1 MFPPRS
7 KGTALNRESTYR
19 AIFEHSDIGVYQ
31 SLVDGGVIEVNPAMA
46 RMFGYDT
53 AEEFMA
59 AVGRSNDRFYVRRA
73 DRDWHIA
80 ELKRS
85 GRVSNHVCEMVRHDG
100 SHFWVSDSTSLG
112 RDEEGGAVILGTMA
126 DVTDLV
132 ESQRAFR
139 EAEAR
144 YRSIIDNALEGVY
157 ISSIEGRMVVANRAL
172 AELNGYASPE
182 ELILSVRDIA
192 AEWYLRP
199 ERRQE
204 FVDLVSRDGEVRNFE
219 SEVFR
224 HKTRELIWVEEN
236 ARLVKDDAGKPLF
249 YEGTVQEITQRKNF
263 ERQLMV
269 ARRAAEASNRAKSEF
284 LANMSHELRTPL
296 NAIMGF
302 AQIMRDRWNDPVHG
316 KVSEYAGDI
325 LMSAQHLYGLIS
337 EILDYSKIDSGTVQL
352 VEGPVDVTALCNHCA
367 HMIGERAQRGGLRL
381 KVAIADHLPG
391 LQGDERRLTQV
402 LLNLAT
408 NAVKFTPAGGTVT
421 MSAELESSGNLM
433 LAVADTGIGIGE
445 KDIERIFEP
454 FVQVNRSAHPQ
465 QEGAG
470 LGLAICKNLIELHQ
484 GRIEVSS
491 KPSRGT
497 TVRVILP
504 QSRLIPIQPAAE

>member
-1 MFPPRS
+1 MDQ
-7 KGTALNRESTYR
+7 GNIYR
-19 AIFEHSDIGVYQ
+19 TIFEQSDIGVYQ
-31 SLVDGGVIEVNPAMA
+31 TLIEGGVVQANAAMA
-46 RMFGYDT
+46 RMFGYET
-53 AEEFMA
+53 PAQFIA
-59 AVGRSNDRFYVRRA
+59 GTGTSNERFYVRA
-73 DRDWHIA
+73 SDREWHIA
-80 ELKRS
+80 ELRRA
-85 GRVSNHVCEMVRHDG
+85 GRVSSHVCEMRRKDG
-100 SHFWVSDSTSLG
+100 SRFWVSDSTTLAQEPDGKVS
-112 RDEEGGAVILGTMA
+112 ILGTMV

-157 ISSIEGRMVVANRAL
+157 ISSLDGRLIVANRAL
-172 AELNGYASPE
+172 AEINSYESPE
-182 ELILSVRDIA
+182 ELILSVKDVGK
-192 AEWYLRP
+192 EWYVRP

-204 FVDLVSRDGEVRNFE
+204 FVDAMARDGEVRNFE
-219 SEVFR
+219 SEVYR
-224 HKTRELIWVEEN
+224 HKTRERIWVQEN
-236 ARLVKDDAGKPLF
+236 ARLVTDESGKALY

-302 AQIMRDRWNDPVHG
+302 AQILRDRWNDPEHA
-316 KVSEYAGDI
+316 KVAEYSGDI
-325 LMSAQHLYGLIS
+325 LLSAQHLYGLIS

-352 VEGPVDVTALCNHCA
+352 VEGPIDVGALCKHCV
-367 HMIGERAQRGGLRL
+367 HMISERANRAGLKL
-381 KVAIADHLPG
+381 KLELAENLPA
-391 LQGDERRLTQV
+391 LQADERRITQV

-408 NAVKFTPAGGTVT
+408 NAVKFTPAGGAVT
-421 MSAELESSGNLM
+421 IGAGVEPSGNLVM
-433 LAVADTGIGIGE
+433 SVADTGIGIGE
-445 KDIERIFEP
+445 KDLERVFEP

-491 KPSRGT
+491 KPQRGT

-504 QSRLIPIQPAAE
+504 AARLMPVTAAV

>member
-1 MFPPRS
+1 LDH
-7 KGTALNRESTYR
+7 GNIYR
-19 AIFEHSDIGVYQ
+19 TIFEQSDIGVYQ
-31 SLVDGGVIEVNPAMA
+31 TLIEGGVVEANSAMA
-46 RMFGYDT
+46 RMFGYET
-53 AEEFMA
+53 PAEFIA
-59 AVGRSNDRFYVRRA
+59 ATGTTNEKFYVRKG

-80 ELKRS
+80 ELKRA
-85 GRVSNHVCEMVRHDG
+85 GRVSSHVTEMKRRDG
-100 SHFWVSDSTSLG
+100 SRFWVSDSTTLAQDPGG
-112 RDEEGGAVILGTMA
+112 RISILGTMV

-157 ISSIEGRMVVANRAL
+157 ISSLDGRMIVANRAL
-172 AELNGYASPE
+172 AEINGYESPE
-182 ELILSVRDIA
+182 ELILSVKDIGK
-192 AEWYLRP
+192 EWYVRP

-204 FVDLVSRDGEVRNFE
+204 FVDAMARDREVRNFE
-219 SEVFR
+219 SEVYR
-224 HKTRELIWVEEN
+224 HKSRERIWVQEN
-236 ARLVKDDAGKPLF
+236 ARLVSDETGKALY

-302 AQIMRDRWNDPVHG
+302 AQILRDRWTDPEHA
-316 KVSEYAGDI
+316 KVSEYSSDI
-325 LMSAQHLYGLIS
+325 LLSAQHLYGLIS

-352 VEGPVDVTALCNHCA
+352 VEGPIDVNALCSHCV
-367 HMIGERAQRGGLRL
+367 HMISERANRAGLKL
-381 KVAIADHLPG
+381 KLNLAENLPA
-391 LQGDERRLTQV
+391 LQADERRITQV

-408 NAVKFTPAGGTVT
+408 NAVKFTPSGGTVT
-421 MSAELESSGNLM
+421 IGADVENSGNLVVS
-433 LAVADTGIGIGE
+433 VADSGIGISE
-445 KDIERIFEP
+445 KDLERVFEP
-454 FVQVNRSAHPQ
+454 FVQVNRSAHPN

-491 KPSRGT
+491 KPQRGT

-504 QSRLIPIQPAAE
+504 ASRLMPVTVAAS

>member
-1 MFPPRS
+1 MD
-7 KGTALNRESTYR
+7 RERIYR
-19 AIFEHSDIGVYQ
+19 EIFEHSEIGVYQ
-31 SLVDGGVIEVNPAMA
+31 TLIEGGVIEANPAMA
-46 RMFGYDT
+46 RMFGYETPADL
-53 AEEFMA
+53 A
-59 AVGRSNDRFYVRRA
+59 AAIGKENERLYVRPA
-73 DRDWHIA
+73 DREWHVG
-80 ELKRS
+80 ELVRS
-85 GRVSNHVCEMVRHDG
+85 GRVSNHVCEMLRRDG
-100 SHFWVSDSTSLG
+100 SRFWVSDSTTLA
-112 RDEEGGAVILGTMA
+112 RDDHGNAAILGTMV

-132 ESQRAFR
+132 QSQRAFR

-157 ISSIEGRMVVANRAL
+157 ISSIDGRMMVANRAL
-172 AELNGYASPE
+172 AELNGYSAPE
-182 ELILSVRDIA
+182 ELILSVQDIA
-192 AEWYLRP
+192 SEWYVQP
-199 ERRQE
+199 GRRQE
-204 FVDLVSRDGEVRNFE
+204 FADLIERDGEVRNFE

-224 HKTRELIWVEEN
+224 HKTRERIWVQEN
-236 ARLVKDDAGKPLF
+236 ARLVRDDSGRPLY

-302 AQIMRDRWNDPVHG
+302 AQILRDRWKESQNA
-316 KVSEYAGDI
+316 KIAEYAGDI
-325 LMSAQHLYGLIS
+325 LVSAQHLYGLIS

-352 VEGPVDVTALCNHCA
+352 VETPIDVAAMCEHCV

-381 KVAIADHLPG
+381 KTEIAEHLPA
-391 LQGDERRLTQV
+391 LNGDQRRVTQV

-408 NAVKFTPAGGTVT
+408 NAVKFTPSGGTVSI
-421 MSAELESSGNLM
+421 SAELDGNGNLV
-433 LAVADTGIGIGE
+433 LAVADTGIGISE
-445 KDIERIFEP
+445 KDLEHVFEP
-454 FVQVNRSAHPQ
+454 FVQVNRAAHPQ

-491 KPSRGT
+491 KPGRGT

-504 QSRLIPIQPAAE
+504 QARLIPLQPAAQ

>member
-1 MFPPRS
+1 
-7 KGTALNRESTYR
+7 LDRERIYR
-19 AIFEHSDIGVYQ
+19 EIFEHSEIGVYQ
-31 SLVDGGVIEVNPAMA
+31 TLIEGGVIEANPAMA
-46 RMFGYDT
+46 RMFGFDT
-53 AEEFMA
+53 PADLIA
-59 AVGRSNDRFYVRRA
+59 AVGKVNDSLYVRPA
-73 DRDWHIA
+73 DREWHIA

-85 GRVSNHVCEMVRHDG
+85 GRVANHICEMRRRDG
-100 SHFWVSDSTSLG
+100 SRFWVSDSTTLTQDG
-112 RDEEGGAVILGTMA
+112 TGGSAILGTVV

-132 ESQRAFR
+132 QSQRAFR

-144 YRSIIDNALEGVY
+144 YRSIIDNALQGVY
-157 ISSIEGRMVVANRAL
+157 ISSLEGRMMVANRAL

-182 ELILSVRDIA
+182 ELILSVHDIA
-192 AEWYLRP
+192 AEWYVQP
-199 ERRQE
+199 GRRQE
-204 FVDLVSRDGEVRNFE
+204 FVELINRDSEVRNFE
-219 SEVFR
+219 SEVYR
-224 HKTRELIWVEEN
+224 HKTRERIWVQEN
-236 ARLVKDDAGKPLF
+236 ARLVRDDAGKPLY

-302 AQIMRDRWNDPVHG
+302 AQILRDRWTEPENP
-316 KVSEYAGDI
+316 KIAEYAGDI
-325 LMSAQHLYGLIS
+325 LVSAQHLYGLIS

-352 VEGPVDVTALCNHCA
+352 VEAPIDVAAMCQHCL
-367 HMIGERAQRGGLRL
+367 HMVSERAQRGGLRL
-381 KVAIADHLPG
+381 RTEIAERLPA
-391 LQGDERRLTQV
+391 LNGDQRRVTQV

-408 NAVKFTPAGGTVT
+408 NAVKFTPSGGTVT
-421 MSAELESSGNLM
+421 IRADLDGNGNLV
-433 LAVADTGIGIGE
+433 LAVADTGIGISD
-445 KDIERIFEP
+445 KDLEHVFEP
-454 FVQVNRSAHPQ
+454 FVQVNRAAHAQ

-491 KPSRGT
+491 KPGHGT

-504 QSRLIPIQPAAE
+504 QARLIPLQPAAQ

>member
-1 MFPPRS
+1 
-7 KGTALNRESTYR
+7 
-19 AIFEHSDIGVYQ
+19 
-31 SLVDGGVIEVNPAMA
+31 
-46 RMFGYDT
+46 MFGYET
-53 AEEFMA
+53 PEEFIA
-59 AVGRSNDRFYVRRA
+59 ATGKSNESVYVKKS

-85 GRVSNHVCEMVRHDG
+85 GRVASHVTEMKRRDG
-100 SHFWVSDSTSLG
+100 SRFWVSDSTSLAQSP
-112 RDEEGGAVILGTMA
+112 DGGISILGTMV

-157 ISSIEGRMVVANRAL
+157 ISSLDGRMIVANRAL
-172 AELNGYASPE
+172 AEINGYDSPE
-182 ELILSVRDIA
+182 ELILSVKDIA
-192 AEWYLRP
+192 KEWYVRP

-204 FVDLVSRDGEVRNFE
+204 FVDAMARDGEVRNFE
-219 SEVFR
+219 SEVYR
-224 HKTRELIWVEEN
+224 HRSRERIWVQEN
-236 ARLVKDDAGKPLF
+236 ARLVSDESGKALY

-302 AQIMRDRWNDPVHG
+302 AQILRDRWSDPEHA
-316 KVSEYAGDI
+316 KVAEYSSDI
-325 LMSAQHLYGLIS
+325 LLSAQHLYGLIS

-352 VEGPVDVTALCNHCA
+352 VEGPIDVNALCSHCV
-367 HMIGERAQRGGLRL
+367 HMISERANRAGLKLKLDLAERL
-381 KVAIADHLPG
+381 PALNA
-391 LQGDERRLTQV
+391 DERRITQV

-421 MSAELESSGNLM
+421 VAADVEPSGNLVM
-433 LAVADTGIGIGE
+433 SVADSGIGISE
-445 KDIERIFEP
+445 KDIERVFEP
-454 FVQVNRSAHPQ
+454 FVQVNRSAHPN

-491 KPSRGT
+491 KPQRGT

-504 QSRLIPIQPAAE
+504 ASRLMPLKAAV

>member
-1 MFPPRS
+1 LDH
-7 KGTALNRESTYR
+7 GNIYR
-19 AIFEHSDIGVYQ
+19 TIFERSDIGVYQ
-31 SLVDGGVIEVNPAMA
+31 TLIEGGVVEANPAMA
-46 RMFGYDT
+46 RMFGYET
-53 AEEFMA
+53 PAEFIA
-59 AVGRSNDRFYVRRA
+59 ATGTSNEKFYVRKT
-73 DRDWHIA
+73 DRDWHVA

-85 GRVSNHVCEMVRHDG
+85 GRVSSHVTEMKRRDG
-100 SHFWVSDSTSLG
+100 SRFWVSDSTTLAQDPAGKIS
-112 RDEEGGAVILGTMA
+112 ILGTMV

-157 ISSIEGRMVVANRAL
+157 ISSLDGRMIVANRAL
-172 AELNGYASPE
+172 AEINGYEAPE
-182 ELILSVRDIA
+182 ELILSVKDIGK
-192 AEWYLRP
+192 EWYVRP

-204 FVDLVSRDGEVRNFE
+204 FVDAMARDGEVRNFE
-219 SEVFR
+219 SEVYR
-224 HKTRELIWVEEN
+224 HKSRERIWVQEN
-236 ARLVKDDAGKPLF
+236 ARLVSDESGKALY

-302 AQIMRDRWNDPVHG
+302 AQILRDRWSGPGHDPKIG
-316 KVSEYAGDI
+316 EYSDDI
-325 LMSAQHLYGLIS
+325 LVSARHLFGLIS
-337 EILDYSKIDSGTVQL
+337 EILDFSKIDSGTVQL
-352 VEGPVDVTALCNHCA
+352 VEGPINVPALCNHCV
-367 HMIGERAQRGGLRL
+367 HMVSERANRAGL
-381 KVAIADHLPG
+381 KVKLEVSDNLPA
-391 LQGDERRLTQV
+391 LNADERRITQV

-421 MSAELESSGNLM
+421 ISAGVEPSGNLVM
-433 LAVADTGIGIGE
+433 SVADTGIGISE
-445 KDIERIFEP
+445 KDLERVFEP

-491 KPSRGT
+491 KPQRGT

-504 QSRLIPIQPAAE
+504 AARLAPAAAAD

>member
-1 MFPPRS
+1 
-7 KGTALNRESTYR
+7 
-19 AIFEHSDIGVYQ
+19 
-31 SLVDGGVIEVNPAMA
+31 MA
-46 RMFGYDT
+46 RMFGYETPD
-53 AEEFMA
+53 EFIA
-59 AVGRSNDRFYVRRA
+59 ATGRSNESVYVKKS

-85 GRVSNHVCEMVRHDG
+85 GRVASHVTEMKRRDG
-100 SHFWVSDSTSLG
+100 SRFWVSDSTTLAQGPDGSIS
-112 RDEEGGAVILGTMA
+112 ILGTMV

-157 ISSIEGRMVVANRAL
+157 ISSLDGRMIVANRAL
-172 AELNGYASPE
+172 AEINGYESPE
-182 ELILSVRDIA
+182 ELILSVKDIGK
-192 AEWYLRP
+192 EWYVRA

-204 FVDLVSRDGEVRNFE
+204 FVEAMARDGEVRNFE
-219 SEVFR
+219 SEVYR
-224 HKTRELIWVEEN
+224 HKSRERIWVQEN
-236 ARLVKDDAGKPLF
+236 ARLVSDESGKALY

-302 AQIMRDRWNDPVHG
+302 AQILRDRWNDPEHA
-316 KVSEYAGDI
+316 KVSEYSSDI
-325 LMSAQHLYGLIS
+325 LLSAQHLYGLIS

-352 VEGPVDVTALCNHCA
+352 VEGPIDVNALCSHCV
-367 HMIGERAQRGGLRL
+367 HMISERANRAGLKLKLDMQERL
-381 KVAIADHLPG
+381 PALNA
-391 LQGDERRLTQV
+391 DERRITQV

-421 MSAELESSGNLM
+421 VGAGVEPSGNLVM
-433 LAVADTGIGIGE
+433 SVADSGIGISE
-445 KDIERIFEP
+445 KDIERVFEP
-454 FVQVNRSAHPQ
+454 FVQVNRAAHPQ

-491 KPSRGT
+491 KPQRGT

-504 QSRLIPIQPAAE
+504 ASRLMPLKAAI

>member
-1 MFPPRS
+1 MDQ
-7 KGTALNRESTYR
+7 GNIYR
-19 AIFEHSDIGVYQ
+19 TIFEQSDIGVYQ
-31 SLVDGGVIEVNPAMA
+31 TLIEGGVVQANAAMA
-46 RMFGYDT
+46 RMFGYET
-53 AEEFMA
+53 PAQFIA
-59 AVGRSNDRFYVRRA
+59 GTGTSNERFYVRA
-73 DRDWHIA
+73 SDREWHIA
-80 ELKRS
+80 ELRRA
-85 GRVSNHVCEMVRHDG
+85 GRVSSHVCEMRRKDG
-100 SHFWVSDSTSLG
+100 SRFWVSDSTTLAQEPDGKVS
-112 RDEEGGAVILGTMA
+112 ILGTMV

-157 ISSIEGRMVVANRAL
+157 ISSLDGRLIVANRAL
-172 AELNGYASPE
+172 AEINSYESPE
-182 ELILSVRDIA
+182 ELILSVKDVGK
-192 AEWYLRP
+192 EWYVRP

-204 FVDLVSRDGEVRNFE
+204 FVDAMARDGEVRNFE
-219 SEVFR
+219 SEVYR
-224 HKTRELIWVEEN
+224 HKTRERIWVQEN
-236 ARLVKDDAGKPLF
+236 ARLVTDESGKALY

-302 AQIMRDRWNDPVHG
+302 AQILRDRWNDPEHA
-316 KVSEYAGDI
+316 KVAEYSGDI
-325 LMSAQHLYGLIS
+325 LLSAQHLYGLIS

-352 VEGPVDVTALCNHCA
+352 VEGPIDVGALCKHCV
-367 HMIGERAQRGGLRL
+367 HMISERANRAGLKL
-381 KVAIADHLPG
+381 KLELAENLPA
-391 LQGDERRLTQV
+391 LQADERRITQV

-408 NAVKFTPAGGTVT
+408 NAVKFTPAGGAVT
-421 MSAELESSGNLM
+421 IGAGVEPSGNLVM
-433 LAVADTGIGIGE
+433 SVADTGIGIGE
-445 KDIERIFEP
+445 KDLERVFEP

-470 LGLAICKNLIELHQ
+470 LGLSICKNLIELHQ

-491 KPSRGT
+491 KPQRGT

-504 QSRLIPIQPAAE
+504 AARLMPVTAAV

>member
-1 MFPPRS
+1 MDQ
-7 KGTALNRESTYR
+7 ANIYR
-19 AIFEHSDIGVYQ
+19 TIFERSDIGVYQ
-31 SLVDGGVIEVNPAMA
+31 TLIEGGVVEANPAMA
-46 RMFGYDT
+46 RMFGYET
-53 AEEFMA
+53 PEEFIA
-59 AVGRSNDRFYVRRA
+59 ATGKSNETVYVRVS

-85 GRVSNHVCEMVRHDG
+85 GRVSSHVTEMKRRDG
-100 SHFWVSDSTSLG
+100 SRFWVSDSTTLAQGPDGKMS
-112 RDEEGGAVILGTMA
+112 ILGTMV

-157 ISSIEGRMVVANRAL
+157 ISSLDGRMIVANRAL
-172 AELNGYASPE
+172 AEINGYDSPE
-182 ELILSVRDIA
+182 ELILSVKDIGT
-192 AEWYLRP
+192 EWYVRP

-204 FVDLVSRDGEVRNFE
+204 FVDAMARDGEVRNFE
-219 SEVFR
+219 SEVYR
-224 HKTRELIWVEEN
+224 HKARERIWVQEN
-236 ARLVKDDAGKPLF
+236 ARLVSDEGGKPLY

-302 AQIMRDRWNDPVHG
+302 AQILRDRWTGPEHG
-316 KVSEYAGDI
+316 KIPEYAGDI

-352 VEGPVDVTALCNHCA
+352 VEGPIDVNALCSHCI
-367 HMIGERAQRGGLRL
+367 HMLAERANRAGLKL
-381 KVAIADHLPG
+381 KLELAANLPA
-391 LQGDERRLTQV
+391 LNGDERRITQV

-421 MSAELESSGNLM
+421 LGAGVEPSGNLVM
-433 LAVADTGIGIGE
+433 SVADTGIGISE
-445 KDIERIFEP
+445 KDLERVFEP
-454 FVQVNRSAHPQ
+454 FVQVNRSAHPH

-491 KPSRGT
+491 KPQRGT

-504 QSRLIPIQPAAE
+504 AARLMPVNVTA

>member
-1 MFPPRS
+1 LDH
-7 KGTALNRESTYR
+7 GNIYR
-19 AIFEHSDIGVYQ
+19 TIFEQSDIGVYQ
-31 SLVDGGVIEVNPAMA
+31 TLIEGGVVEANSAMA
-46 RMFGYDT
+46 RMFGYET
-53 AEEFMA
+53 PAEFVA
-59 AVGRSNDRFYVRRA
+59 ATGTSNEKFYVRHS
-73 DRDWHIA
+73 DRDWHVE

-85 GRVSNHVCEMVRHDG
+85 GRVFSHVCEMKRRDG
-100 SHFWVSDSTSLG
+100 SRFWVSDSTTLG
-112 RDEEGGAVILGTMA
+112 KDAGGQVSILGTMV

-157 ISSIEGRMVVANRAL
+157 ISSLDGRMIVANRAL
-172 AELNGYASPE
+172 AEINGYESPE
-182 ELILSVRDIA
+182 ELILSVKDIA
-192 AEWYLRP
+192 KEWYVRP

-204 FVDLVSRDGEVRNFE
+204 FVDAMARDREVRNFE
-219 SEVFR
+219 SEVHR
-224 HKTRELIWVEEN
+224 HKTRERIWVQEN
-236 ARLVKDDAGKPLF
+236 ARLVQDESGKGLY

-302 AQIMRDRWNDPVHG
+302 AQILRDRWSDPERAKAADHG
-316 KVSEYAGDI
+316 KISEYAGDI
-325 LMSAQHLYGLIS
+325 LLSAQHLYGLIS

-352 VEGPVDVTALCNHCA
+352 VEGPIDVTALCKHCV
-367 HMIGERAQRGGLRL
+367 HMISERAQRSGLKL
-381 KVAIADHLPG
+381 KVELAENLPA
-391 LQGDERRLTQV
+391 LNADERRITQV

-408 NAVKFTPAGGTVT
+408 NAVKFTPSGGTVT
-421 MSAELESSGNLM
+421 LSAEVESSGNLVM
-433 LAVADTGIGIGE
+433 SVADSGIGISE
-445 KDIERIFEP
+445 KDLERVFEP

-470 LGLAICKNLIELHQ
+470 LGLSICKNLIELHQ

-491 KPSRGT
+491 KPQRGT

-504 QSRLIPIQPAAE
+504 ATRLIPVTATA

>member
-1 MFPPRS
+1 
-7 KGTALNRESTYR
+7 LDRERIYR
-19 AIFEHSDIGVYQ
+19 EIFEHSEIGVYQ
-31 SLVDGGVIEVNPAMA
+31 SLIDGGVVEANPAMA
-46 RMFGYDT
+46 RMFGFET
-53 AEEFMA
+53 PAELSDAIGQENQ
-59 AVGRSNDRFYVRRA
+59 RLYVRTA

-85 GRVSNHVCEMVRHDG
+85 GRVSNHVCEMLRRDG
-100 SHFWVSDSTSLG
+100 TRFWVSDSTTLA
-112 RDEEGGAVILGTMA
+112 RDDSGKAAILGTMV

-132 ESQRAFR
+132 QSQRAFR

-157 ISSIEGRMVVANRAL
+157 ISSLEGRMMVANRAL
-172 AELNGYASPE
+172 AELNGYGSPE
-182 ELILSVRDIA
+182 ELILSVHDIA
-192 AEWYLRP
+192 SEWYVLP
-199 ERRQE
+199 GRRKEFADLINQE
-204 FVDLVSRDGEVRNFE
+204 GEVRNFE
-219 SEVFR
+219 SEVYR
-224 HKTRELIWVEEN
+224 HKTRERIWVQEN
-236 ARLVKDDAGKPLF
+236 ARLVRDDTGKALY

-302 AQIMRDRWNDPVHG
+302 AQILRDRWKDPENP
-316 KVSEYAGDI
+316 KISEYSGDI
-325 LMSAQHLYGLIS
+325 LISAQHLYGLIS

-352 VEGPVDVTALCNHCA
+352 VETPIDVAALCAHCVN
-367 HMIGERAQRGGLRL
+367 MIGERAQRGGIRL
-381 KVAIADHLPG
+381 KTELADNLPA
-391 LQGDERRLTQV
+391 LNADQRRITQV

-408 NAVKFTPAGGTVT
+408 NSVKFTPSGGTVT
-421 MSAELESSGNLM
+421 MSAALDGNGNLV
-433 LAVADTGIGIGE
+433 LAVADTGIGISD
-445 KDIERIFEP
+445 KDLEHVFEP
-454 FVQVNRSAHPQ
+454 FVQVNRAAHPQ

-491 KPSRGT
+491 KPGRGT
-497 TVRVILP
+497 TARVILP
-504 QSRLIPIQPAAE
+504 QARLIPLQPAAQ

>member
-1 MFPPRS
+1 LDH
-7 KGTALNRESTYR
+7 GNIYR
-19 AIFEHSDIGVYQ
+19 TIFEQSDIGVYQ
-31 SLVDGGVIEVNPAMA
+31 TLIEGGVVEANAAMA
-46 RMFGYDT
+46 RMFGFET
-53 AEEFMA
+53 AEEFIA
-59 AVGRSNDRFYVRRA
+59 ATGTTNEKFYVRKS
-73 DRDWHIA
+73 DREWHIA

-85 GRVSNHVCEMVRHDG
+85 GRVSSHVTEMRRRDG
-100 SHFWVSDSTSLG
+100 SRFWVSDSTTLAQDPGG
-112 RDEEGGAVILGTMA
+112 RISILGTMV

-157 ISSIEGRMVVANRAL
+157 ISSLDGRMIVANRAL
-172 AELNGYASPE
+172 AEINGYESPE
-182 ELILSVRDIA
+182 ELILSVKDIGK
-192 AEWYLRP
+192 EWYVRP

-204 FVDLVSRDGEVRNFE
+204 FVDAMARDGEVRNFE
-219 SEVFR
+219 SEVYR
-224 HKTRELIWVEEN
+224 HKSRERIWVQEN
-236 ARLVKDDAGKPLF
+236 ARLVSDESGKALY

-302 AQIMRDRWNDPVHG
+302 AQILRDRWTDPEHA
-316 KVSEYAGDI
+316 KVSEYSSDI
-325 LMSAQHLYGLIS
+325 LLSAQHLYGLIS

-352 VEGPVDVTALCNHCA
+352 VEGPIDVNALCSHCV
-367 HMIGERAQRGGLRL
+367 HMISERANRAGLKL
-381 KVAIADHLPG
+381 KLNLAENLPA
-391 LQGDERRLTQV
+391 LQADERRITQV

-408 NAVKFTPAGGTVT
+408 NAVKFTPSGGTVT
-421 MSAELESSGNLM
+421 IGADVESSGNLVVS
-433 LAVADTGIGIGE
+433 VADSGIGISE
-445 KDIERIFEP
+445 KDLERVFEP
-454 FVQVNRSAHPQ
+454 FVQVNRSAHPN

-491 KPSRGT
+491 KPQRGT

-504 QSRLIPIQPAAE
+504 ASRLMPVTVAAS

>member
-1 MFPPRS
+1 MDRA
-7 KGTALNRESTYR
+7 TIYR
-19 AIFEHSDIGVYQ
+19 TIFEKSEIGVYQ
-31 SLVDGGVIEVNPAMA
+31 TLVEGGVVEVNPAMA
-46 RMFGYDT
+46 RMFGFETPQAFRDAT
-53 AEEFMA
+53 
-59 AVGRSNDRFYVRRA
+59 GTSNERYYVRPG

-80 ELKRS
+80 ELIRT
-85 GRVSNHVCEMVRHDG
+85 GHVTNHVCEMRRRDG
-100 SHFWVSDSTSLG
+100 TKFWVSDSTTLG
-112 RDEEGGAVILGTMA
+112 SEEGGKATILGTMV

-144 YRSIIDNALEGVY
+144 YRSIIDNALEGIY
-157 ISSIEGRMVVANRAL
+157 ISSPEGHIVVANRAL
-172 AELNGYASPE
+172 AELNGYATPE
-182 ELILSVRDIA
+182 ELIIGVRDIA
-192 AEWYLRP
+192 AEWYVQP
-199 ERRQE
+199 GRRQE
-204 FVDLVSRDGEVRNFE
+204 FVDLMTKNGEVRNFE
-219 SEVFR
+219 SEVYR
-224 HKTRELIWVEEN
+224 HKTRERIWVQEN
-236 ARLVKDDAGKPLF
+236 ARLVKDTDGQALYF
-249 YEGTVQEITQRKNF
+249 EGTVQEITQRKNF

-302 AQIMRDRWNDPVHG
+302 AQILRDRWTKPEQPKIG
-316 KVSEYAGDI
+316 EYADDI
-325 LMSAQHLYGLIS
+325 LASAQHLYGLIS

-352 VEGPVDVTALCNHCA
+352 VEGPVDVPALCRHCA
-367 HMIGERAQRGGLRL
+367 HMIAERAERAGLHL
-381 KVAIADHLPG
+381 KLTIADDLPG
-391 LQGDERRLTQV
+391 LNADERRITQV

-421 MSAELESSGNLM
+421 IAADMEAGGNLV
-433 LAVADTGIGIGE
+433 LSVADTGIGISE
-445 KDIERIFEP
+445 KDLERVFEP

-470 LGLAICKNLIELHQ
+470 LGLSICKNLIELHQ

-491 KPSRGT
+491 KPARGT

-504 QSRLIPIQPAAE
+504 SGRLIPITPAA

>member
-1 MFPPRS
+1 LDQ
-7 KGTALNRESTYR
+7 GNIYR
-19 AIFEHSDIGVYQ
+19 TIFEQSDIGVYQ
-31 SLVDGGVIEVNPAMA
+31 TLIEGGVVEANAAMA
-46 RMFGYDT
+46 RLFGY
-53 AEEFMA
+53 ENPQEFIA
-59 AVGRSNDRFYVRRA
+59 ATGISNDKFYVRRS
-73 DRDWHIA
+73 DREWHIA
-80 ELKRS
+80 ELQRL
-85 GRVSNHVCEMVRHDG
+85 GRVASHVCEMKRRDG
-100 SHFWVSDSTSLG
+100 SRFWVSDSTTLAQ
-112 RDEEGGAVILGTMA
+112 DGAGKISILGTMV

-157 ISSIEGRMVVANRAL
+157 ISSLDGRMVVANRAL
-172 AELNGYASPE
+172 AEINGYDSPE
-182 ELILSVRDIA
+182 ELILSVKDIA
-192 AEWYLRP
+192 KEWYVRP

-204 FVDLVSRDGEVRNFE
+204 FVDAMARDGEVRNFE
-219 SEVFR
+219 SEVYR
-224 HKTRELIWVEEN
+224 HKTRERIWVQEN
-236 ARLVKDDAGKPLF
+236 ARLVRDEAGKPLY

-302 AQIMRDRWNDPVHG
+302 AQILRDRWKDPEHT
-316 KVSEYAGDI
+316 KISEYAGDI
-325 LMSAQHLYGLIS
+325 LQSAQHLYGLIS

-352 VEGPVDVTALCNHCA
+352 VEGPIDVGALCNHCA
-367 HMIGERAQRGGLRL
+367 HMISERAQRAGLKL
-381 KVAIADHLPG
+381 KLTLADNLPA
-391 LQGDERRLTQV
+391 LNADERRITQV

-408 NAVKFTPAGGTVT
+408 NAVKFTPSGGTVT
-421 MSAELESSGNLM
+421 ISADVEASGNLV
-433 LAVADTGIGIGE
+433 LSVADTGIGISE
-445 KDIERIFEP
+445 KDLERVFEP

-470 LGLAICKNLIELHQ
+470 LGLSICKNLIELHQ

-491 KPSRGT
+491 KPQRGT

-504 QSRLIPIQPAAE
+504 AARLIPIQPAA

>member
-1 MFPPRS
+1 
-7 KGTALNRESTYR
+7 
-19 AIFEHSDIGVYQ
+19 
-31 SLVDGGVIEVNPAMA
+31 MA
-46 RMFGYDT
+46 RMFGYET
-53 AEEFMA
+53 PEEFIA
-59 AVGRSNDRFYVRRA
+59 ATGKSNESVYVKKS

-85 GRVSNHVCEMVRHDG
+85 GRVASHVTEMKRRDG
-100 SHFWVSDSTSLG
+100 SRFWVSDSTSLAQSP
-112 RDEEGGAVILGTMA
+112 DGGISILGTMV

-157 ISSIEGRMVVANRAL
+157 ISSLDGRMIVANRAL
-172 AELNGYASPE
+172 AEINGYDSPE
-182 ELILSVRDIA
+182 ELILSVKDIA
-192 AEWYLRP
+192 KEWYVRP

-204 FVDLVSRDGEVRNFE
+204 FVDAMARDGEVRNFE
-219 SEVFR
+219 SEVYR
-224 HKTRELIWVEEN
+224 HRSRERIWVQEN
-236 ARLVKDDAGKPLF
+236 ARLVRDETGKALY

-302 AQIMRDRWNDPVHG
+302 AQILRDRWSDPEHA
-316 KVSEYAGDI
+316 KVAEYSSDI
-325 LMSAQHLYGLIS
+325 LLSAQHLYGLIS

-352 VEGPVDVTALCNHCA
+352 VEGPIDVKALCSHCV
-367 HMIGERAQRGGLRL
+367 HMISERANRAGLKLKLDLAERL
-381 KVAIADHLPG
+381 PALNA
-391 LQGDERRLTQV
+391 DERRITQV

-421 MSAELESSGNLM
+421 VAADVEPSGNLVM
-433 LAVADTGIGIGE
+433 SVADSGIGISE
-445 KDIERIFEP
+445 KDIERVFEP
-454 FVQVNRSAHPQ
+454 FVQVNRAAHPN

-491 KPSRGT
+491 KPQRGT

-504 QSRLIPIQPAAE
+504 ASRLMPLKAAV